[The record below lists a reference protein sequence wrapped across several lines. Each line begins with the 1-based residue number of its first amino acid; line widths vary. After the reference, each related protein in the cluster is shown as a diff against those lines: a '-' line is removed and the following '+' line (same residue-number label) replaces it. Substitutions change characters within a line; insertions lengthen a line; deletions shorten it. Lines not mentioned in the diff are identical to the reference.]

1 MDTADSPRHGHELAR
16 LTELPPALRVP
27 PTPASQPSST
37 GGGLPINPRLV
48 LRGLARHWWQALAL
62 WVVGTAALATLV
74 YLRYEPTYR
83 SSSMLRIETDPAN
96 PYVSNGGPPVRN
108 DLQTQIQLITS
119 PNVLTAASLDKK
131 VASLPGVS
139 RSEDAVAYIRERL
152 KISPLPGGSLIDVSA
167 ESQAPNEAAVIVNA
181 VVNAFL
187 EEDATWA
194 EARNKKSIGRLETYR
209 EELEVEIKASED
221 ELFRLVQQSEN
232 PQMMQQNI
240 DKLLSPGSDTG
251 SGTSTGDPNL
261 EVELSEYQRVHQSL
275 LELEYEEIE
284 ARAALEAVRRE
295 AGNTDPRIWVERRI
309 EQVFLSDPDVRSLR
323 EALKDIQVQIDEAQG
338 RIRNPADPAVSRLKI
353 QQQRLLERYNQLW
366 ADLEPALRARLAA
379 EETNPTQLV
388 RKAEAELLA
397 VQQKR
402 ELMKQRLDR
411 IEPSTRSQGIEQ
423 LKVSFAATDLK
434 QLRGMLDQVN
444 RRIEMLEYES
454 RGDDPIIVIAEAD
467 ANGQP
472 VTNKRDKY
480 LAATPLAML
489 GLVLGLVTLVE
500 LRSGRVSGAEDL
512 TGRLSTEVFAV
523 PPLPSARSA
532 ERNRLE
538 GPGHDP
544 KFEQFVQQLDHLRVA
559 LCGEGGHDGRGRC
572 VLITSA
578 VGGEGKTTL
587 AAQLAVR
594 CAEAGASTVLIDAD
608 LRRATLG
615 RLFEVPDCP
624 GLSDVLRGD
633 AQLEDA
639 LVAISQVGGCQL
651 LPAGSPEANPNR
663 ILRGKNFAPMLE
675 RLRRSFDVVI
685 IDTSPVLPVPDALIL
700 GRLADGAVIATRH
713 DQSRFPAVERANGL
727 LTGAGIPVLGV
738 VVNGARGSGRRFG
751 GGYAAYTYRP
761 DRVPDEPSAG

>member
-1 MDTADSPRHGHELAR
+1 MDTADSPRPGHELAR
-16 LTELPPALRVP
+16 LTELPPALRIP
-27 PTPASQPSST
+27 PPPASRPSSS
-37 GGGLPINPRLV
+37 GGGMAISPRLV

-62 WVVGTAALATLV
+62 WVVGSAALAALV
-74 YLRYEPTYR
+74 YLQYEPTYR
-83 SSSMLRIETDPAN
+83 ASSLLQIETDEVN
-96 PYVSNGGPPVRN
+96 PYLSDSPQAMASSEI
-108 DLQTQIQLITS
+108 QTQIQLITS
-119 PNVLTAASLDKK
+119 PNVLTSVVSNPNVTKQ
-131 VASLPGVS
+131 PGIAQAK
-139 RSEDAVAYIRERL
+139 DGVAYLREN
-152 KISPLPGGSLIDVSA
+152 IEVSA
-167 ESQAPNEAAVIVNA
+167 ESQHPPEAAWIVNA

-187 EEDATWA
+187 KEGATWA
-194 EARNKKSIGRLETYR
+194 EARNSRAIQMLEGYR
-209 EELEVEIKASED
+209 EELEAKIDAQQQKLFSLVDRSED
-221 ELFRLVQQSEN
+221 PE
-232 PQMMQQNI
+232 MMRKNI
-240 DKLLSPGSDTG
+240 AKLLSPGGPDAG
-251 SGTSTGDPNL
+251 GGDGPGDPAL
-261 EVELSEYQRVHQSL
+261 EVELSEYQKLHQAM
-275 LELEYEEIE
+275 LELEYEEID
-284 ARAALEAVRRE
+284 ARAELEAVRRE
-295 AGNTDPRIWVERRI
+295 AAAINPRVWVERRI
-309 EQVFLSDPDVRSLR
+309 EQVFLADENVRGLR

-338 RIRNPADPAVSRLKI
+338 RIRNPADPAVSRLKST
-353 QQQRLLERYNQLW
+353 QQRLYAQYNQLW
-366 ADLEPALRARLAA
+366 ADLEPALRAQLAA
-379 EETNPTQLV
+379 EETNPTQVV
-388 RKAEAELLA
+388 RQAEARLA
-397 VQQKR
+397 ALESKRAQLQQK
-402 ELMKQRLDR
+402 LDR
-411 IEPSTRSQGIEQ
+411 IEPSSRSRGREE
-423 LKVSFAATDLK
+423 LEMNFAATEMNQNLAM
-434 QLRGMLDQVN
+434 LRQVDQ
-444 RRIEMLEYES
+444 RLETLRFET
-454 RGDDPIIVIAEAD
+454 RGDDPIIVINEAVAD
-467 ANGQP
+467 SQP

-480 LAATPLAML
+480 LAFTPLAML

-500 LRSGRVSGAEDL
+500 LRSGRVGGTEDL
-512 TGRLSTEVFAV
+512 SGRLSAEVFAV

-538 GPGHDP
+538 GPGRDP

-559 LCGEGGHDGRGRC
+559 LCGEGGNEGRGRC

-639 LVAISQVGGCQL
+639 LVPISQVGGCQL

-727 LTGAGIPVLGV
+727 LAGAGIPVLGV
-738 VVNGARGSGRRFG
+738 VVNGARGADRRFG
-751 GGYAAYTYRP
+751 SGYAAYTYRSDRMP
-761 DRVPDEPSAG
+761 DAGDGPAAG